1 MKFAAN
7 IFALVFVLPLLVM
20 GSSRADVIINYTGS
34 VDNFNSGPFTSG
46 AAISGQIVLDDTVV
60 ATGVNNT
67 FNNVITSFSFHVAEP
82 GVSGG
87 ITYTGSGGRIQQ
99 FSSAGGTTDFLS
111 VSLNGSNGSFAG
123 PSHNGYTPLSFDID
137 FRGANLFTDPTV
149 LATNLTEADFSRSF
163 LSFNFSH
170 PTLSN
175 ALMVERSLDTVSFTS
190 DSVPEPGT
198 ALVLSVGVLAVVINR
213 RRRICRKNF

>member
-1 MKFAAN
+1 MYRFVK
-7 IFALVFVLPLLVM
+7 IFALLFFLPMLVA
-20 GSSRADVIINYTGS
+20 GSVRADVIINYTGT

-46 AAISGQIVLDDTVV
+46 AAITGQIVLDETVV

-87 ITYTGSGGRIQQ
+87 LTYTGSGGRVQQ
-99 FSSAGGTTDFLS
+99 FSNAGGTTDFLS
-111 VSLNGSNGSFAG
+111 VALNGSNGSFSG

-137 FRGANLFTDPTV
+137 FRGADLFSDPTI
-149 LATNLTEADFSRSF
+149 LASNLTEADFSRSF
-163 LSFNFSH
+163 LSFTFGH
-170 PTLSN
+170 PTLAN
-175 ALMVERSLDTVSFTS
+175 ALMVERGLDTVSFTS

-198 ALVLSVGVLAVVINR
+198 VLVFGVGVLAIALNR
-213 RRRICRKNF
+213 RYRRRHNFS